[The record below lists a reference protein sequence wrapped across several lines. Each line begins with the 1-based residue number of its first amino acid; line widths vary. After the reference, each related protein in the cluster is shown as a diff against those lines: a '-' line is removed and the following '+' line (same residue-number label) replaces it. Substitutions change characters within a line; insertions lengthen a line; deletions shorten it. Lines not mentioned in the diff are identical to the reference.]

1 MAKKQTVQFIDD
13 LDGAVLEEFVT
24 IRWALDGKHYE
35 FDTSPEHAAQFR
47 KAIDKYLTASRRV
60 NNTAKTN
67 GWPAATSATGAAAI
81 SAWATANGYD
91 VNVRGRLPESV
102 IAAYNQRR

>member
-35 FDTSPEHAAQFR
+35 FDR
-47 KAIDKYLTASRRV
+47 DCC
-60 NNTAKTN
+60 TN
-67 GWPAATSATGAAAI
+67 
-81 SAWATANGYD
+81 
-91 VNVRGRLPESV
+91 R
-102 IAAYNQRR
+102 